1 MIVIKEL
8 KDSWVAFLCT
18 EILSGAIAYTSS
30 PSGTHGGEVVKKA
43 VCVWF
48 WGLES
53 FCFRKG
59 EVGCGFLEGGG
70 GLEIGHAGETDVADV
85 TGDDKGLG
93 VVYFFLL

>member
-1 MIVIKEL
+1 M
-8 KDSWVAFLCT
+8 
-18 EILSGAIAYTSS
+18 
-30 PSGTHGGEVVKKA
+30 
-43 VCVWF
+43 
-48 WGLES
+48 ES

-93 VVYFFLL
+93 VVFGGKGSLL

>member
-1 MIVIKEL
+1 MCL
-8 KDSWVAFLCT
+8 
-18 EILSGAIAYTSS
+18 IL
-30 PSGTHGGEVVKKA
+30 
-43 VCVWF
+43 
-48 WGLES
+48 GLES

-93 VVYFFLL
+93 VVFGGKGSLL